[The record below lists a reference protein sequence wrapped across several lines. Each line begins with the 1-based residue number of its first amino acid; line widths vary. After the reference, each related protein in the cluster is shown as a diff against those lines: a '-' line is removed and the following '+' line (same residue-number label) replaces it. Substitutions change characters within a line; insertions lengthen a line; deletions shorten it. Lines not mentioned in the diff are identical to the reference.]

1 MGRIINMSDYI
12 KEVNT
17 ARREME
23 TNPNAEVDEDLFEEV
38 DEDLFEED
46 EDVEILTMGELSDID
61 EYLRNIEEGCMKL
74 REVLGLDGE
83 TFNNWG

>member
-17 ARREME
+17 AKREME
-23 TNPNAEVDEDLFEEV
+23 TNPNAEV

-74 REVLGLDGE
+74 REVLG
-83 TFNNWG
+83 

>member
-17 ARREME
+17 AKREME
-23 TNPNAEVDEDLFEEV
+23 TNPNAEIDEDL
-38 DEDLFEED
+38 LEED

-61 EYLRNIEEGCMKL
+61 EYLRSIEEGCMKL

-83 TFNNWG
+83 TFNNGY

>member
-17 ARREME
+17 AKREME
-23 TNPNAEVDEDLFEEV
+23 TNLNAEINEDL
-38 DEDLFEED
+38 LEED

-83 TFNNWG
+83 TFNYWD

>member
-17 ARREME
+17 AKREME
-23 TNPNAEVDEDLFEEV
+23 TNPNAEVDEDLFEE
-38 DEDLFEED
+38 D
-46 EDVEILTMGELSDID
+46 EDVKILTMGELSDID

-83 TFNNWG
+83 TFNNGY

>member
-1 MGRIINMSDYI
+1 MSGYI

-17 ARREME
+17 AKKEME
-23 TNPNAEVDEDLFEEV
+23 TNLDVEAY
-38 DEDLFEED
+38 EDLFEED

-61 EYLRNIEEGCMKL
+61 EYLRNVEEGCMKL

-83 TFNNWG
+83 TFNNGD

>member
-1 MGRIINMSDYI
+1 MGRIINMFDYI

-17 ARREME
+17 VKREME
-23 TNPNAEVDEDLFEEV
+23 TNPNAEV

-83 TFNNWG
+83 TFNNGD

>member
-17 ARREME
+17 AKREME
-23 TNPNAEVDEDLFEEV
+23 TNANVEIDEDL
-38 DEDLFEED
+38 LEED

-83 TFNNWG
+83 TFNNGY

>member
-12 KEVNT
+12 KEINI
-17 ARREME
+17 AKREME
-23 TNPNAEVDEDLFEEV
+23 TNLNAEIDEDL
-38 DEDLFEED
+38 LEED

-83 TFNNWG
+83 TFNNGY

>member
-17 ARREME
+17 AKREME
-23 TNPNAEVDEDLFEEV
+23 TNSNAEI

-74 REVLGLDGE
+74 RAVLGLDGE
-83 TFNNWG
+83 TFNNGD

>member
-1 MGRIINMSDYI
+1 MGRIINMSGYI

-17 ARREME
+17 DTREME
-23 TNPNAEVDEDLFEEV
+23 PNIDVEVYV
-38 DEDLFEED
+38 GLFEED

-61 EYLRNIEEGCMKL
+61 EYLRNVEEGCIKL

-83 TFNNWG
+83 TFNNRY

>member
-17 ARREME
+17 AKREME
-23 TNPNAEVDEDLFEEV
+23 TNPNVEI

-46 EDVEILTMGELSDID
+46 EDVEILTMGEFSDID
-61 EYLRNIEEGCMKL
+61 EYLRNIEESCMKL

-83 TFNNWG
+83 TFNNGD

>member
-17 ARREME
+17 AKREME
-23 TNPNAEVDEDLFEEV
+23 TNTNAEIDEDL
-38 DEDLFEED
+38 LEED

-83 TFNNWG
+83 TFNNGY